1 LAKELDTTVLAAS
14 LVGQVVQTVQTV
26 QTIQK
31 AALIGRSLQ
40 SPELRPVALHACSG
54 VEASEKETVKATVE
68 TFDGVFAWKAIR
80 ERSKL
85 RLSYEDAA
93 SFVGVGRQARNTTG
107 SSAFSYISHQRH

>member
-1 LAKELDTTVLAAS
+1 M
-14 LVGQVVQTVQTV
+14 
-26 QTIQK
+26 
-31 AALIGRSLQ
+31 
-40 SPELRPVALHACSG
+40 ALHACSG

-68 TFDGVFAWKAIR
+68 TFDGVFAWKAIG

-107 SSAFSYISHQRH
+107 SSAFSYISHQRHLAFGPETSKETCRIGIGKQEEGESVSAPSKRLRRGLGGG